1 VSIYDFKALTTEQQA
16 DLAWDKGVFLMHR
29 IEKETKFVLYQLEG
43 IYIEFEYDAAVNKLV
58 NLKSF
63 INPDLLDPYFAQ

>member
-16 DLAWDKGVFLMHR
+16 DLAWEKGVFLMHR
-29 IEKETKFVLYQLEG
+29 IDQETKYVLYQLEG
-43 IYIEFEYDAAVNKLV
+43 IYIEFEYDAAMNKLV

-63 INPDLLDPYFAQ
+63 INPDLLDPYFE